1 MVILWFLKS
10 FVSCGMGD
18 PKNLIYL
25 FKITYSLPTLLIGG
39 PLLYHLTSLN
49 ILSFFQCLGCGECRA
64 VMQVEIFQ
72 KKKTIKAPEQ
82 KKNKGPLPKQKKKM
96 TTSKTKQKRDQFC
109 KEKNTDHHQ
118 RSDFPV

>member
-82 KKNKGPLPKQKKKM
+82 KKNKGPLPKQKKR
-96 TTSKTKQKRDQFC
+96 TTLKTKQKRDQFC